1 VVTNLGVVGVGHMT
15 GAMVEGW
22 ARLPEGA
29 RPRFLLSPRG
39 AKVAARL
46 ADTCGAEIMDKNET
60 VVRDSDVVL
69 LGVRPGQVEEA
80 YKGLPWREGQLA
92 ISVIAGVGM
101 EALSALVAPAR
112 VVRCMPVTACVFAE
126 SPVGLFPPD
135 GEAEALLAPLGSV
148 SVVEEESVFDRLAVH
163 GCTYGWLIALV
174 DEIAKW
180 SEEVGLPPEV
190 ARRHV
195 AQTFRA
201 AGTTALEDGTRS
213 VQDIY
218 EEIASPGSFTL
229 KGLETLRDGRAFDPW
244 RAALERIRKEYE
256 G

>member
-1 VVTNLGVVGVGHMT
+1 MTMKLGVVGVGHMT

-22 ARLPEGA
+22 AQLPEGK
-29 RPRFLLSPRG
+29 RPRFLLSPRS

-46 ADTCGAEIMDKNET
+46 SETCGGEIMESNEA
-60 VVRDSDVVL
+60 VVRESDVVI
-69 LGVRPGQVEEA
+69 LGVRPAQVEEA

-101 EALSALVAPAR
+101 DVLTPLVAPAR
-112 VVRCMPVTACVFAE
+112 VVRCMPVTACAYGE
-126 SPVGLFPPD
+126 SPVGLCPAD
-135 GEAEALLAPLGSV
+135 GEAEELLASLGSV
-148 SVVEEESVFDRLAVH
+148 SVVEAESDFDKLAVH

-180 SEEVGLPPEV
+180 SEEVGISPDV

-201 AGTTALEDGTRS
+201 AGTTALEDGGRS
-213 VQDIY
+213 VQEIY
-218 EEIASPGSFTL
+218 EEIASPDTFTL
-229 KGLETLRDGRAFDPW
+229 KGLETLRDEQAFAPW

-256 G
+256 D